1 MEYGAIDLHL
11 RYSQICIVD
20 ETGRAVRAQRIVTSR
35 AGFEA
40 VFAGR
45 AAMRVVVESSTESE
59 WVAQAVAA
67 WGHEVIVV
75 DPNYGLMYGHRSRGV
90 KTDRRDAA
98 ALAEACRRGVYR
110 PAHRVSATQRGGRRA
125 LRVRE
130 QLVRI
135 RTQLINQVRAQ
146 LRQEGYRLPSGS
158 AEHAV
163 PRLTRLAIPAAL
175 REALAP
181 VVAVL
186 ETVGQQ
192 VAACTAALARTAQ
205 GDPVV
210 QRLMTAPGVG
220 PITALTYR
228 AVLDDV
234 ARFREAG
241 AVSAYLGLV
250 PREDSTGERQRRG
263 AITKAGPSAV
273 RVLLIQAGWVIWRG
287 RGGSAAL
294 YGWVQRLAERRGRR
308 IALVALARR
317 LSRILYAMWRDE
329 TTYRVAPVTADS

>member
-11 RYSQICIVD
+11 RYSQVCIVD
-20 ETGRAVRAQRIVTSR
+20 ESGRVVRQQRIVTSR
-35 AGFEA
+35 AAFEGL
-40 VFAGR
+40 FEGR
-45 AAMRVVVESSTESE
+45 APMRVVVESSTDSE
-59 WVAQAVAA
+59 WVAQAVTAC
-67 WGHEVIVV
+67 GHEVIVV

-98 ALAEACRRGVYR
+98 ALAEACRCGVYR
-110 PAHRVSATQRGGRRA
+110 AAHRVSAAQRGCRRA

-163 PRLTRLAIPAAL
+163 ARLTRLAVPDAL
-175 REALAP
+175 RAALAP

-186 ETVGQQ
+186 ESIGVQ
-192 VAACTAALARTAQ
+192 VAACTEALQRTAQ
-205 GDPVV
+205 ADPVV

-228 AVLDDV
+228 AVLDEVD
-234 ARFREAG
+234 RFHDAG

-263 AITKAGPSAV
+263 AITKAGPGAL
-273 RVLLIQAGWVIWRG
+273 RVLLVQAGWVIWRG

-294 YGWVQRLAERRGRR
+294 YAWVQRLAERRGRR
-308 IALVALARR
+308 IAIVALARR
-317 LSRILYAMWRDE
+317 LARILYAMWRDATE
-329 TTYRVAPVTADS
+329 YRVAPCR

>member
-20 ETGRAVRAQRIVTSR
+20 ATGTVVRQQRVVTSR
-35 AGFEA
+35 AGLEA
-40 VFAGR
+40 VFGSR
-45 AAMRVVVESSTESE
+45 PRVRVVIESSTESE
-59 WVAQAVAA
+59 WVAQLVEH

-75 DPNYGLMYGHRSRGV
+75 DPNYALMYGQRPRGV

-98 ALAEACRRGVYR
+98 ALAEACRVGVYR
-110 PAHRVSATQRGGRRA
+110 RAHRVSAAQRACRRD

-146 LRQEGYRLPSGS
+146 LRQEGYRLGSGS
-158 AEHAV
+158 AEGAV
-163 PRLTRLAIPAAL
+163 ARLARLPLPAAL
-175 REALAP
+175 QTAVAP
-181 VVAVL
+181 LVAVL
-186 ETVGQQ
+186 ETLGAQL
-192 VAACTAALARTAQ
+192 AACTAALGRVAT
-205 GDPVV
+205 GDATVA
-210 QRLMTAPGVG
+210 RLMTAPGVG

-234 ARFREAG
+234 GRFREAG
-241 AVSAYLGLV
+241 AVSAYVGLV
-250 PREDSTGERQRRG
+250 PREDSTGERRRRG
-263 AITKAGPSAV
+263 AITKAGPRAL

-294 YGWVQRLAERRGRR
+294 AAWVRRLADRRGRR
-308 IALVALARR
+308 IAIVALARR
-317 LSRILYAMWRDE
+317 LARILYAMWRDG
-329 TTYRVAPVTADS
+329 TDYAAPRVAA